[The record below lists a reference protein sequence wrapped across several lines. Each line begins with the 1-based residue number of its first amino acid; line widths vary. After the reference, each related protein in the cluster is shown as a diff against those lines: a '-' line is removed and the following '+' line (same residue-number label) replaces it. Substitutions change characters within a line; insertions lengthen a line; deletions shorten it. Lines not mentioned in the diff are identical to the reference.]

1 MISTCERFHSHLGKA
16 NEKYERIANQ
26 LHPHIGKKKS
36 IVYLDFVQDIAPV
49 AIALRQLG
57 ITSCSYHG
65 QKMPPNDKAK
75 AMENGRSSSH
85 GLHICIWNGCEYSR
99 FAHHTLS
106 THVILAC
113 CHLLII
119 FSLDVDLVIRVG
131 CPPSVEQ
138 MVQELGRAG
147 RDGRP
152 CKGMTTTLHYTC
164 FRVHVCDTCEFSR
177 FIKD

>member
-65 QKMPPNDKAK
+65 QKMSPNDKAK
-75 AMENGRSSSH
+75 AMENWRTGVQVMICTSAFGMGVNTP
-85 GLHICIWNGCEYSR
+85 GLHI
-99 FAHHTLS
+99 
-106 THVILAC
+106 TH
-113 CHLLII
+113 
-119 FSLDVDLVIRVG
+119 
-131 CPPSVEQ
+131 
-138 MVQELGRAG
+138 
-147 RDGRP
+147 
-152 CKGMTTTLHYTC
+152 
-164 FRVHVCDTCEFSR
+164 
-177 FIKD
+177 